1 MNEDEKRHM
10 EVYVANASK
19 RIKMRHIFR
28 IFQHVHM
35 TLILRNTD
43 YNELA
48 VLRYYWDCCVPK

>member
-1 MNEDEKRHM
+1 MNEDEKRRM

-35 TLILRNTD
+35 TLMLLKTEYTD

-48 VLRYYWDCCVPK
+48 VLSY